1 MILKNTALVGFGI
14 GHFINATTGAAVTTG
29 TPTCK
34 RTLDGTGG
42 ACANAASYNT
52 DGAVWE
58 IDLAAADLNGDMVI
72 LSFTLTDCLPIS
84 YTIRTVDA
92 LQTGDSYAVVT
103 NATYGLD
110 KLARTGADSDTLE
123 TLSDQLDG
131 VYTGTPPEA
140 SAIADAVW
148 DEATSGHVAAGTYG
162 KAVGDGVTAWVT
174 AAGFSTHSAADVWAV
189 ATREVTGGTI
199 DTCTTNTDMRGTDN
213 AALAANWTETRA
225 GYIDKL
231 NVTGTLAHSDAA
243 ATYKATGFSTHSAD
257 DVVTA
262 LGTGS
267 TLTDCATATG
277 FSTHSAADVVTALG
291 TGSTLTDCL
300 TATGFSTL
308 DAAGVRTAVGLA
320 AANLDTQLADIP
332 TVAEFNA
339 RTLVA
344 SAYFDPAADT
354 VANVTTVATVTNA
367 VTTDAASRTAS
378 KADVSGLS
386 TFDASSDKVYLGN
399 GAHGGAA
406 ATITLGDY
414 SDFQG
419 AGGADAATIYTYFT
433 DESREEAFHADVSGL
448 ATSAA
453 LATVDDNVDAILSD
467 TNTLQTEWA
476 DGGRLDLILDGR
488 ASADS
493 LNTVGNN
500 VSDILT
506 DTNTLQ
512 TEWADGGRLDLI
524 LDTVADDVAGLD
536 GAAMRGT
543 DNAALAAT
551 ALSTTVWTNAKAGYL
566 DENVSAAK
574 TLTVAERTSIGT
586 AVWASTTRTLTSFG
600 TLVADTV
607 TAMQAAGTYLARL
620 FGLIENSDGDRF
632 TAKALEQAAASSA
645 PTADAIADEVYDSGR
660 VFPAAN
666 LANAPTGATTSIT
679 VLPYTG
685 TAAGTGELSN
695 HALTAYQHAA
705 ATFALGVYDS
715 AGEAVDLTGRDLAWV
730 AFDPNK
736 PAVAVLVL
744 KNYDDETAIAIS
756 GESDNTA
763 LVSLSPADTALAKNL
778 SWILRDV
785 TNDLALMVGTLRIVH
800 APAVP
805 VAEEE

>member
-14 GHFINATTGAAVTTG
+14 GHFINASTGAAVTTG

-92 LQTGDSYAVVT
+92 LQTGDSYAVVAHADYGNAKLVRSTTPANTLSVDANNKVAVPDTQKVDLHTIKTQTVTAAAGVTFPASIGTSTLAAGAAMALTSGERTTLAAAIEAAIINEMDGTAVMQAIADLIASDMTTGDLTVQAIATATRDAVLDRVLAGNHDVASSVGKLLQYLDAAITSRHPSGAAVAKSPASLDWSADVT
-103 NATYGLD
+103 NKPTIGTSDYDGSDTAGTTTLLGRVLGTLDSGTHKPQSGDSYPAVSSGTHGNAALKAILDTSGVVLTAAQVSALVAVIEAEIADDATGEAVKQAIVD
-110 KLARTGADSDTLE
+110 KLIENLPDLEDITL
-123 TLSDQLDG
+123 T
-131 VYTGTPPEA
+131 
-140 SAIADAVW
+140 AIADAVW
-148 DEATSGHVAAGTYG
+148 AEAT
-162 KAVGDGVTAWVT
+162 
-174 AAGFSTHSAADVWAV
+174 
-189 ATREVTGGTI
+189 R
-199 DTCTTNTDMRGTDN
+199 
-213 AALAANWTETRA
+213 
-225 GYIDKL
+225 
-231 NVTGTLAHSDAA
+231 
-243 ATYKATGFSTHSAD
+243 
-257 DVVTA
+257 
-262 LGTGS
+262 
-267 TLTDCATATG
+267 TLTDKTG
-277 FSTHSAADVVTALG
+277 FALHAT
-291 TGSTLTDCL
+291 TGW
-300 TATGFSTL
+300 
-308 DAAGVRTAVGLA
+308 
-320 AANLDTQLADIP
+320 
-332 TVAEFNA
+332 
-339 RTLVA
+339 
-344 SAYFDPAADT
+344 
-354 VANVTTVATVTNA
+354 
-367 VTTDAASRTAS
+367 
-378 KADVSGLS
+378 
-386 TFDASSDKVYLGN
+386 
-399 GAHGGAA
+399 GGAA
-406 ATITLGDY
+406 LPTQ
-414 SDFQG
+414 F
-419 AGGADAATIYTYFT
+419 
-433 DESREEAFHADVSGL
+433 EAS
-448 ATSAA
+448 
-453 LATVDDNVDAILSD
+453 N
-467 TNTLQTEWA
+467 
-476 DGGRLDLILDGR
+476 
-488 ASADS
+488 
-493 LNTVGNN
+493 
-500 VSDILT
+500 
-506 DTNTLQ
+506 
-512 TEWADGGRLDLI
+512 
-524 LDTVADDVAGLD
+524 
-536 GAAMRGT
+536 MRGT

-551 ALSTTVWTNAKAGYL
+551 ALSTTVWMNAKAGYL

-666 LANAPTGATTSIT
+666 LANAPTGATASVT

-715 AGEAVDLTGRDLAWV
+715 AGVAVDLTGLDLAWI
-730 AFDPNK
+730 AFDPNR